1 MFARSLTARLLGVA
15 VALVLGLTA
24 CSGSQPTST
33 GADAG
38 AESSTVTLLTYDSYA
53 ISKKTLR
60 EFTDRTGIEVDLIRA
75 GDAAEVVNR
84 ALLTAGNPE
93 ADVLFGVD
101 NNLMSRALAAGLF
114 VPHQPA
120 EADALPA
127 QYVLDPQF
135 RVTPVDVG
143 DVCVNVDKAYFADRD
158 VAAPKT
164 LADLTEGK
172 YRDLLVVQN
181 PATSTPGLAF
191 LLATVAEFG
200 EDGFAGYWERLR
212 ANGVRVENSWDSA
225 YREQFS
231 GGSGTGDRP
240 LVVSYASSP
249 PYEAMSTRSGKA
261 PTGVLV
267 DTCYRQIEFAGV
279 LANAANPAGAQQLVD
294 FMVSKTYQED
304 LPLQNFVWPVRQDV
318 ALPKVF
324 TANAKVVDDPLSVPP
339 DEVAARRDA
348 WLTAWTD
355 VMQR

>member
-1 MFARSLTARLLGVA
+1 MFATSLTGRLLGAAA
-15 VALVLGLTA
+15 VVVLGLTA
-24 CSGSQPTST
+24 CSSSGPATT
-33 GADAG
+33 GADTG
-38 AESSTVTLLTYDSYA
+38 AAASTVTLLTYDSYA

-114 VPHQPA
+114 VPHEPA
-120 EADALPA
+120 DADALPA
-127 QYVLDPQF
+127 KYVLDPQF

-143 DVCVNVDKAYFADRD
+143 DVCVNVDKTYFADRD

-172 YRDLLVVQN
+172 YRDLLVVEN

-200 EDGFAGYWERLR
+200 ADEDGFADYWERLR
-212 ANGVRVENSWDSA
+212 ANGVRVENSWDNA

-231 GGSGTGDRP
+231 GGSGQGDRP

-249 PYEAMSTRSGKA
+249 PYEAMSSPSGEA
-261 PTGVLV
+261 PTGVLA

-279 LANAANPAGAQQLVD
+279 LANAANPAGAQDLVD
-294 FMVSKTYQED
+294 FMVSKTYQAD
-304 LPLQNFVWPVRQDV
+304 LPLQNFVWPVRPDV
-318 ALPKVF
+318 PSRRCSRRTRRSSRTRCPYLRTRSRP
-324 TANAKVVDDPLSVPP
+324 
-339 DEVAARRDA
+339 AATRG
-348 WLTAWTD
+348 
-355 VMQR
+355 